1 MKVYLSGMH
10 KFPKRIDD
18 YILAYYANNNVVI
31 LRKPVKRSIL
41 PQNIKIKNN
50 QPYLCALWGEMS
62 LNIKSLFA
70 DYAKVY
76 KINTQQK
83 RSQGVSAF
91 SMFIY
96 FIYRLQARY
105 QISIRTMTIDFIM
118 SIFSQFN
125 SIKKLMRESLL
136 FCLSMRFYSQNKKLV
151 ESAQLIEDKRNIV
164 YKHDKEEVL
173 SNKDEELMQ
182 KEKANKIGN
191 LKQGLLAPN
200 EYG

>member
-1 MKVYLSGMH
+1 M
-10 KFPKRIDD
+10 
-18 YILAYYANNNVVI
+18 
-31 LRKPVKRSIL
+31 
-41 PQNIKIKNN
+41 
-50 QPYLCALWGEMS
+50 GEMS